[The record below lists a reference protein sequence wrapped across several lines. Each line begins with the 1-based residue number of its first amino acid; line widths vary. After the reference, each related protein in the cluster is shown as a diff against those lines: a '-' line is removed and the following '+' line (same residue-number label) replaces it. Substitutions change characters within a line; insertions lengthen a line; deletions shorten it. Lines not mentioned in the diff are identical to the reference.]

1 MKTGSTFEFPGFP
14 LQHLFT
20 ATAIPLNKPDLD
32 LILPRSPAMHASS
45 RFHLRNFFQPA
56 TSLAAVALVVISV
69 VLSCSQPASALP
81 AFARKYGLRCSAC
94 HESWPMLNYFGQK
107 FKDNGYQLM
116 NDRDAPIWQNPG
128 YWPVTFRITPIWHRV
143 SVGKVAVDT
152 YSTIGGVPTVTG
164 TAIQRVESSGFDLSG
179 LDFHT
184 AGTLEKNI
192 SFYLL
197 PSSDPTGAFH
207 FEQVFVRLDNIA
219 HSSWLNIKLGR
230 FELDNLLSEK
240 RILTLTGNGGIYQTY
255 HFIPVGDGNIFGQI
269 GDNQLGLEYLGH
281 SADDRTRI
289 GASLVSSND
298 GNVNLTLGANSYTG
312 FFTGSQAFDLGR
324 MGVQR
329 VGFYAMVGQAA
340 TYYPTAGGVPI
351 AGSGIGNKSFSREGF
366 VGQFYFGPHVDLTV
380 VTQHGSDNAWFGQG
394 YGNAVGTDGNGG
406 TTATCSS
413 PTPGCPLN
421 NVPGT
426 ALPTGSQA
434 PSWNGATFEGH
445 YVYSPQLIF
454 IGRYELERMSQ
465 QADGS
470 AYTTVG
476 PNGILGPTPS
486 TFGNI
491 STYTIGFR
499 YNPFMTSRAGLA
511 WHNEYNW
518 LHQDGTGPL
527 NPTTGALTNINTSEL
542 LMGLDFDF

>member
-1 MKTGSTFEFPGFP
+1 
-14 LQHLFT
+14 
-20 ATAIPLNKPDLD
+20 
-32 LILPRSPAMHASS
+32 MHASS
-45 RFHLRNFFQPA
+45 RFHLRNFFQLA
-56 TSLAAVALVVISV
+56 TSFAAVALVVTSV
-69 VLSCSQPASALP
+69 ILSCSQPANALP

-143 SVGKVAVDT
+143 SVGKVQIDT
-152 YSTIGGVPTVTG
+152 YTAGMLDGGQ
-164 TAIQRVESSGFDLSG
+164 AIQRISSSGFDLSG

-269 GDNQLGLEYLGH
+269 GDNQLGIEYLGH

-340 TYYPTAGGVPI
+340 TYYLTSSTSGVSIPI
-351 AGSGIGNKSFSREGF
+351 PGSGIANKGFSREGF
-366 VGQFYFGPHVDLTV
+366 VGQFYFGPHLDLTV
-380 VTQHGSDNAWFGQG
+380 VTQHGSDNVWFGQG
-394 YGNAVGTDGNGG
+394 YGNAIGTDGNGG

-413 PTPGCPLN
+413 PAPGCPFLN

-426 ALPTGSQA
+426 TLAMGSQA

-454 IGRYELERMSQ
+454 IGRYEVEKMSQ
-465 QADGS
+465 QA
-470 AYTTVG
+470 
-476 PNGILGPTPS
+476 NGDVCGGVACPANL
-486 TFGNI
+486 GNI
-491 STYTIGFR
+491 STYTVGFR

-518 LHQDGTGPL
+518 LHQDGTGPTNL
-527 NPTTGALTNINTSEL
+527 FSGALTNINTSEL